1 MIYVRIT
8 EGLGNQFYKY
18 AFAYSLAKKYNEK
31 LIIDIAGFN
40 FDPRSFVLDQF
51 CIEANVVCLASPKKN
66 NLIYKSLARIKRRFQ
81 IGLNYQYIME
91 DPSSYYQYK
100 PIVKTADKTTYI
112 QGYWQNYKY
121 FENYKSEIREQ
132 FRLKNRSEQLT
143 AYCKEAGSQESVAV
157 HVRMGDYRVQDRLS
171 LQYYYEALDY
181 IQKIKNI
188 KVYIFCEKGDLINI
202 KDKFSPYAPIYIAEK
217 YADLNDIE
225 SFELMRSCKN
235 LIISNSTYS
244 WWAAWLNENEQKTI
258 IAPLIDKLDSEYYP
272 EGWVL
277 LNAQHEQHIA

>member
-51 CIEANVVCLASPKKN
+51 CIEADVVCLASPKRN
-66 NLIYKSLARIKRRFQ
+66 NLVYKLLARIKRRFQ
-81 IGLNYQYIME
+81 IGLNYQYIIE
-91 DPSSYYQYK
+91 DPSSYYKYNSIEQK
-100 PIVKTADKTTYI
+100 INKTTYI

-121 FENYKSEIREQ
+121 FKNYELDIREQ
-132 FRLKNRSEQLT
+132 FRLKKKSEQLI
-143 AYCKEAGSQESVAV
+143 AYCKEVWEQESVAV
-157 HVRMGDYRVQDRLS
+157 HVRMGDYRIQDRLKI
-171 LQYYYEALDY
+171 QYYYEALNY

-188 KVYIFCEKGDLINI
+188 RVYIFCEKDDLKNI
-202 KDKFSPYAPIYIAEK
+202 KDRFDAYSPIYIAEK

-235 LIISNSTYS
+235 QIISNSTYS
-244 WWAAWLNENEQKTI
+244 WWAAWLNENGQKTV

-272 EGWVL
+272 EGWIL
-277 LNAQHEQHIA
+277 LNAQHEQ